1 MSHITLMQDIQEADL
16 VLTIRYDGSMKA
28 IKNRTGKIDKGLDMA
43 EVLELLLP
51 YQPDV
56 LHNPIRKWIKEA
68 QSYFKM
74 KVFW

>member
-1 MSHITLMQDIQEADL
+1 MEYFNEVLGADL
-16 VLTIRYDGSMKA
+16 VIAVKHNGSMQA
-28 IKNRTGKIDKGLDMA
+28 IKNRTGQIGKELDMA
-43 EVLELLLP
+43 EVLKMLLP